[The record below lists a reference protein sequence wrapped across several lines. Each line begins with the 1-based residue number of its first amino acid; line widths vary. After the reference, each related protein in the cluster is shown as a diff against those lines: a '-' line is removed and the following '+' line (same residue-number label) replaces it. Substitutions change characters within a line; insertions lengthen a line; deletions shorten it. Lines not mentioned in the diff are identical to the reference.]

1 MRTSATDYFDR
12 SVLFRWGICLAGL
25 LACVGLAGPTWA
37 QEPSQPTLSSAER
50 SKLDGRFE
58 RIVRK
63 AQSSKLKAE
72 IQNAKEL
79 ARRDFS
85 NEPVPSEPI
94 PGETGQKE
102 ESQPRAQDLA
112 GQPQSRKNALAT
124 EDGPRLPSVM
134 DVRPDGRSPS
144 GEPVYS
150 AIVQTKPSSNLQARG
165 VTVVSAV
172 GEFATVRATPTG
184 LESLAQLE
192 AVAKVRTPKTAEPQ
206 NDVGAAE
213 VGARTLNSGAVGGTE
228 YKGQGTLTC
237 IIDTGI
243 DWSHPDFTDENGNTR
258 IRAIWDQVDDSTTV
272 NTPEQ
277 NDPSRFRPDFNPDYG
292 SEYLRSDIQAAL
304 DQNGSVNQKDFDGH
318 GTHVAGTA
326 ASSGEAYRR
335 SSDAKRYRGAA
346 PQADII
352 AVKAGN
358 SSFST
363 TNWFNGVLYCQDVAE
378 AAGKPVVIN
387 MSLGGDFAPHDGSDP
402 ATQALD
408 QISRPGAVVVTS
420 AGNSGSPFN
429 PIHTQKSLG
438 AGNSID
444 IGIDVTQYTPDSGTV
459 NDFYSTS
466 LWTYKPGPYRVS
478 VFTPGKQ
485 DTLTVTVDGSQSI
498 RDTFRATPRGY
509 ISFQSS
515 TQGNGRYF
523 YVQAIDAAEGAPPA
537 EGEWTVRIRHQ
548 GNSATPVHGW
558 FLDSQLGSGQGSGS
572 ASFTQANN
580 QFTVTSPATSEGV
593 VAVGNYTHRTRW
605 SGPDGSSIG
614 VPEAPKGVIRAS
626 SSRGPTVDGRTKP
639 DIAAPGTYT
648 ASALSD
654 DASPSLGSP
663 GIVGDGEH
671 EMLLGTSM
679 SAPLTAGSVA
689 LLMQEDPTLSTDE
702 TRSLLKSTARVDG
715 LVQGRGGAPNQTFGA
730 GKLNVLRALTSLT
743 GESAPLEVLSYHE
756 PADFD
761 QDASI
766 TLGSGAAEQ
775 AALRFTPTQ
784 SGRVA
789 GTYLSLASNG
799 QGDPANELTDSLEVE
814 VWTDDGGVPGR
825 QIGSSVAVPPSA
837 LRGFSPNFIR
847 LSSTGVAVEA
857 DEDYHLVVEE
867 ANTGTVELLIET
879 VAPTA
884 GRSMAFENGSWS
896 PVGNDLVARVQVRTD
911 VSAPPAVAGLGIGAA
926 EPESIPLRWNGVST
940 SDLGGYLV
948 YRDTSPIGSS
958 PDLAPF
964 DTTEATTNSYTDTT
978 AAEGRTYYYRVAPI
992 DRSENEGALSGEASA
1007 FLYPSQ
1013 VQAELNRS
1021 FGEAS
1026 GPGDYRLV
1034 ALPGEAGRPLSDV
1047 ISGEAGSEWQ
1057 AYRDDGSQEDFFQ
1070 KFDGSDNFTFEPG
1083 NGFWVTATSALKFED
1098 SISTI
1103 SLQGD
1108 SAATVSLREGWNVIS
1123 NPTDKSVEWA
1133 RVRQAN
1139 GAIQPPFDFRGSTFN
1154 KLSPSDS
1161 LKSAASGRAYYLF
1174 NDNPD
1179 RTELLIPYPGSPPS
1193 PISKTESRASST
1205 AGQEA
1210 NLLSLSATPV
1220 GSEGPTSTVQ
1230 VGVQS
1235 ETSRSVVAPPTRFEA
1250 VSLRIEADEKQA
1262 GRSGFLMTERRKGD
1276 GETFRLQLK
1285 SQEGVPVSLSAS
1297 GLGETEG
1304 QSVALIR
1311 PSAGK
1316 TYRLRADETVQIEGS
1331 QDGTALRLAV
1341 GTEGYVDEQADQVI
1355 PDEVTLTSYPNPVQK
1370 QATVEYTL
1378 PEQADVRV
1386 ALYDVL
1392 GRRVVTLE
1400 EGRKQAGRH
1409 RIQLERTGL
1418 SSGVY
1423 FGRLEAGEQTR
1434 TQKITIV
1441 R

>member
-1 MRTSATDYFDR
+1 M
-12 SVLFRWGICLAGL
+12 
-25 LACVGLAGPTWA
+25 LACIGLAGPTWA

-58 RIVRK
+58 RILRK
-63 AQSSKLKAE
+63 AQSKKLKAE
-72 IQNAKEL
+72 IQNVKKL
-79 ARRDFS
+79 AQRDFS
-85 NEPVPSEPI
+85 SESTSKK
-94 PGETGQKE
+94 TGQE
-102 ESQPRAQDLA
+102 EDKLKAQDLA
-112 GQPQSRKNALAT
+112 RQLQSRKNALDA
-124 EDGPRLPSVM
+124 ENELRFPSAM
-134 DVRPDGRSPS
+134 DVRPDGHSPS

-150 AIVQTKPSSNLQARG
+150 AIVKTKPSSNLQVQG
-165 VTVVSAV
+165 VTVVSTI
-172 GEFATVRATPTG
+172 GNFATVRATPTG
-184 LESLAQLE
+184 LKSLVQLE
-192 AVAKVRTPKTAEPQ
+192 TVIKVRTPRTAEAQ

-213 VGARTLNSGAVGGTE
+213 VGARTLNGGAVGGTE

-237 IIDTGI
+237 IIDSGI
-243 DWSHPDFTDENGNTR
+243 DWSHPDFTDEKGNTR
-258 IRAIWDQVDDSTTV
+258 IRAIWDQVDDSTSTS
-272 NTPEQ
+272 TPEQ
-277 NDPSRFRPDFNPDYG
+277 NDPSRFRPDFNPIYG

-304 DQNGSVNQKDFDGH
+304 DENGSVNQEDVNGH

-335 SSDAKRYRGAA
+335 SSGAKRYRGAA
-346 PQADII
+346 PRADII
-352 AVKAGN
+352 AVKAGDGPYPPDN
-358 SSFST
+358 VV
-363 TNWFNGVLYCQDVAE
+363 NGVIYCQDVAE

-387 MSLGGDFAPHDGSDP
+387 MSLGTNSAPHDGSSFF
-402 ATQALD
+402 AQAMEKL
-408 QISRPGAVVVTS
+408 SRPGSVIVAA
-420 AGNSGSPFN
+420 AGNNGSPSN
-429 PIHTQKSLG
+429 PIHTQKSLE
-438 AGNSID
+438 AGGSVD
-444 IGIDVTQYTPDSGTV
+444 VGIDVTQYTPKSGAL
-459 NDFYSTS
+459 NDFYSAS
-466 LWTYKPGPYRVS
+466 LWTYEPGPYRVS
-478 VFTPGKQ
+478 VFTPDKQ
-485 DTLTVTVDGSQSI
+485 DSLAVTVDDSQETRNAL
-498 RDTFRATPRGY
+498 RDTPQGRILFE
-509 ISFQSS
+509 SS
-515 TQGNGRYF
+515 TNGNGRYF
-523 YVQAIDAAEGAPPA
+523 KIGVGDIAEDTPPG

-558 FLDSQLGSGQGSGS
+558 FLQNELGDSQNPS
-572 ASFTQANN
+572 AYFAQADNR
-580 QFTVTSPATSEGV
+580 FTVASPATSKGV
-593 VAVGNYTHRTRW
+593 IAVGNYTLRTRW
-605 SGPDGSSIG
+605 AGPNGADIRITDS
-614 VPEAPKGVIRAS
+614 PKGVITPS
-626 SSRGPTVDGRTKP
+626 SSRGPTLDRRTKP
-639 DIAAPGTYT
+639 AVSAPGRWVP
-648 ASALSD
+648 SALSD
-654 DASPSLGSP
+654 DASPSLEVLGVSL
-663 GIVGDGEH
+663 GVLGDGEH
-671 EMLLGTSM
+671 QMLTGTSM
-679 SAPLTAGSVA
+679 AAPLTAGSIA

-702 TRSLLKSTARVDG
+702 ARSLLKSTARVDG
-715 LVQGRGGAPNQTFGA
+715 LVQARGGPPNQTFGA
-730 GKLNVLRALTSLT
+730 GKLNALRALTSLT

-756 PADFD
+756 PAGYDE
-761 QDASI
+761 DASI

-784 SGRVA
+784 SGRVS
-789 GTYLSLASNG
+789 GTHLSLAPNEE
-799 QGDPANELTDSLEVE
+799 GDPANELTDSLEVE
-814 VWTDDGGVPGR
+814 VWTDEGGVPGR

-857 DEDYHLVVEE
+857 GEDYHLVVEE

-884 GRSMAFENGSWS
+884 GRSKAFENGSWS

-911 VSAPPAVAGLGIGAA
+911 VSAPPAVAGLGIGSA
-926 EPESIPLRWNGVST
+926 EPESIPLSWNGVST

-964 DTTEATTNSYTDTT
+964 DTTEATENSYTDTT

-1174 NDNPD
+1174 NDSPD

-1250 VSLRIEADEKQA
+1250 VSLRIKADEKQA
-1262 GRSGFLMTERRKGD
+1262 GRSGLLMTERRKGD

-1297 GLGETEG
+1297 GLGETER

-1378 PEQADVRV
+1378 PERADVRV

-1400 EGRKQAGRH
+1400 EGSKQAGRH

-1423 FGRLEAGEQTR
+1423 FGRLEAGDKTR
-1434 TQKITIV
+1434 TQKITVV

>member
-12 SVLFRWGICLAGL
+12 SVLFRWGICVAGL

-37 QEPSQPTLSSAER
+37 QDPSQPTLSSAER

-85 NEPVPSEPI
+85 NEPVPSETTPR
-94 PGETGQKE
+94 ETGQKE

-112 GQPQSRKNALAT
+112 GQPQSGKNAPVA

-134 DVRPDGRSPS
+134 DVRPDGRSLS

-150 AIVQTKPSSNLQARG
+150 AIVQAKPSSNLQARG
-165 VTVVSAV
+165 VTVVSTV

-237 IIDTGI
+237 IIDSGI
-243 DWSHPDFTDENGNTR
+243 DWSHPDFTDEKGNTR
-258 IRAIWDQVDDSTTV
+258 IRAIWDQVDDSTSTS
-272 NTPEQ
+272 TPEQ
-277 NDPSRFRPDFNPDYG
+277 NDPSRFRPDFNPIYG

-304 DQNGSVNQKDFDGH
+304 DENGSVNQEDVNGH

-335 SSDAKRYRGAA
+335 SSGAKRYRGAA
-346 PQADII
+346 PRADII
-352 AVKAGN
+352 AVKAGDGPYPFDN
-358 SSFST
+358 VI
-363 TNWFNGVLYCQDVAE
+363 NGVTYCQDVAG

-387 MSLGGDFAPHDGSDP
+387 MSLGTDFSPHDGSSFE
-402 ATQALD
+402 AQAMERL
-408 QISRPGAVVVTS
+408 SRPGSVIVAS
-420 AGNSGSPFN
+420 AGNSGSPFS

-438 AGNSID
+438 AGGSVD
-444 IGIDVTQYTPDSGTV
+444 VGIDVTQYTPESGAV
-459 NDFYSTS
+459 NDFYSAS
-466 LWTYKPGPYRVS
+466 LWTYEPGPYEVS
-478 VFTPGKQ
+478 VFTPEKQ
-485 DTLTVTVDGSQSI
+485 DTLTVTIDGSQSI

-515 TQGNGRYF
+515 TRGNGRYF
-523 YVQAIDAAEGAPPA
+523 RIQSLDVPESAPPA

-558 FLDSQLGSGQGSGS
+558 FLDNQLGTGREIS
-572 ASFTQANN
+572 ASFTQADNR
-580 QFTVTSPATSEGV
+580 FTIGSPAISKGV
-593 VAVGNYTHRTRW
+593 IAVGNYTLRTRW
-605 SGPDGSSIG
+605 ANSNGGSIG
-614 VPEAPKGVIRAS
+614 IPDVPKGVITSS
-626 SSRGPTVDGRTKP
+626 SSRGPTVDGRMKP
-639 DIAAPGTYT
+639 AISAPGRWIP
-648 ASALSD
+648 SALSD
-654 DASPSLGSP
+654 DASPSLEPNLG
-663 GIVGDGEH
+663 VLGDGEH
-671 EMLLGTSM
+671 QVLNGTSM
-679 SAPLTAGSVA
+679 AAPLTAGSVA
-689 LLMQEDPTLSTDE
+689 LLMQADPTLSTDE
-702 TRSLLKSTARVDG
+702 ARSLLKSTARVDG

-730 GKLNVLRALTSLT
+730 GKLNALRALTSLT
-743 GESAPLEVLSYHE
+743 GESAPLEVLSYYE
-756 PADFD
+756 PAGFD

-789 GTYLSLASNG
+789 GTYLSLAANG

-884 GRSMAFENGSWS
+884 GRSKAFENGSWS

-911 VSAPPAVAGLGIGAA
+911 VSAPPAVAGLGIGSA
-926 EPESIPLRWNGVST
+926 EPESIPLSWNGVST

-992 DRSENEGALSGEASA
+992 DRFENEGALSGEASA

-1034 ALPGEAGRPLSDV
+1034 ALPGETSRQIADV

-1057 AYRDDGSQEDFFQ
+1057 AYRDDGSEEDFFQ
-1070 KFDGSDNFTFEPG
+1070 KFDGSDSFTFEPG

-1174 NDNPD
+1174 NDSPD

-1230 VGVQS
+1230 VGIQS

-1250 VSLRIEADEKQA
+1250 VSLRIKADEEQT

-1378 PEQADVRV
+1378 PERADVRV

-1392 GRRVVTLE
+1392 GRRVATLE
-1400 EGRKQAGRH
+1400 EGSKQAGRH
-1409 RIQLERTGL
+1409 QIQLERTGL

-1423 FGRLEAGEQTR
+1423 FGRLEAGDKTR

>member
-37 QEPSQPTLSSAER
+37 QDPSQPTLSSAER

-85 NEPVPSEPI
+85 NEPI
-94 PGETGQKE
+94 PNELNPKETGQNG
-102 ESQPRAQDLA
+102 ESQPRTQDLA
-112 GQPQSRKNALAT
+112 GQPQGGKNALAT

-134 DVRPDGRSPS
+134 DVRPDGRSLS

-150 AIVQTKPSSNLQARG
+150 AIVQAKPSSNLQARG

-228 YKGQGTLTC
+228 YKGEGTLTC
-237 IIDTGI
+237 IIDSGI

-258 IRAIWDQVDDSTTV
+258 IRAIWDQVDDSTSTG
-272 NTPEQ
+272 TPEQ

-292 SEYLRSDIQAAL
+292 SEYRRSDIQAAL
-304 DQNGSVNQKDFDGH
+304 DGNGSVNQKDVNGH

-335 SSDAKRYRGAA
+335 SSGAKRYRGAA

-358 SSFST
+358 SSFGFD
-363 TNWFNGVLYCQDVAE
+363 NVVNGVTYCQDVAE

-387 MSLGGDFAPHDGSDP
+387 MSLGTDFGPHDGSSF
-402 ATQALD
+402 QA
-408 QISRPGAVVVTS
+408 QAMEQRSRTGSVIVA
-420 AGNSGSPFN
+420 AAMNSGSPSTSV
-429 PIHTQKSLG
+429 HTQKSLG
-438 AGNSID
+438 AGDSVD
-444 IGIDVTQYTPDSGTV
+444 VGIDVAQYTPKSGAS
-459 NDFYSTS
+459 NDFYSAS
-466 LWTYKPGPYRVS
+466 LWTYEPGPYKVS

-498 RDTFRATPRGY
+498 RYATHSTLRGY
-509 ISFQSS
+509 VSLQSS
-515 TQGNGRYF
+515 TSGNGRYF
-523 YVQAIDAAEGAPPA
+523 WVQGYDAAEGAPPA

-548 GNSATPVHGW
+548 GSSATPVHGW
-558 FLDSQLGSGQGSGS
+558 FLDSQLGSSQGNS
-572 ASFTQANN
+572 ASFAQADNR
-580 QFTVTSPATSEGV
+580 FTVGSPATSKGV
-593 VAVGNYTHRTRW
+593 IAVGNYTLRTRW
-605 SGPDGSSIG
+605 ANSNGDNIGIPD
-614 VPEAPKGVIRAS
+614 VPKGVITPS
-626 SSRGPTVDGRTKP
+626 SSRGPTVDGRMKP
-639 DIAAPGTYT
+639 AISAPGRWIP
-648 ASALSD
+648 SALSD
-654 DASPSLGSP
+654 DASPSLEPNLG
-663 GIVGDGEH
+663 VLGDGEH
-671 EMLLGTSM
+671 QALNGTSM
-679 SAPLTAGSVA
+679 ASPLTAGSVA
-689 LLMQEDPTLSTDE
+689 LLMQADPTLSTDE
-702 TRSLLKSTARVDG
+702 ARSLLKSTARVDG

-756 PADFD
+756 PAGFE

-789 GTYLSLASNG
+789 GTYLSLAPNG
-799 QGDPANELTDSLEVE
+799 QGEPANELTDSLEVE

-825 QIGSSVAVPPSA
+825 QIGSSVAVPPPA

-926 EPESIPLRWNGVST
+926 EPESIPLSWNGVST

-958 PDLAPF
+958 PELAPF

-1057 AYRDDGSQEDFFQ
+1057 AYRDDGSQEDFLQ

-1174 NDNPD
+1174 NDSPD

-1220 GSEGPTSTVQ
+1220 GSERPTSTVQ
-1230 VGVQS
+1230 VGIQS

-1250 VSLRIEADEKQA
+1250 VSLRIKADEKQA
-1262 GRSGFLMTERRKGD
+1262 GRSGFFMTERREGD

-1304 QSVALIR
+1304 QSMALIR

-1316 TYRLRADETVQIEGS
+1316 TCRLRADETVQIEGS
-1331 QDGTALRLAV
+1331 QDETALRLAV

-1378 PEQADVRV
+1378 PERADVRV

-1392 GRRVVTLE
+1392 GRRVATLE
-1400 EGRKQAGRH
+1400 EGSKQAGRH
-1409 RIQLERTGL
+1409 RTQFERTGL

-1423 FGRLEAGEQTR
+1423 FGRLEAGDKTR
-1434 TQKITIV
+1434 TQKITVV